1 VPTDVARLGHPYD
14 PTMPTHPD
22 RRSRSWALIAQLA
35 ERLAADEE
43 LAAEFERTPGK
54 VAQQV
59 GVPRDSVP
67 DVLAALSRPIDPAA
81 SDARAPDGRE
91 GPIDPRGGVDPG

>member
-1 VPTDVARLGHPYD
+1 
-14 PTMPTHPD
+14 MSTHPD
-22 RRSRSWALIAQLA
+22 RRSRSWELIARLA

-59 GVPRDSVP
+59 GVPRDAVP
-67 DVLAALSRPIDPAA
+67 DVLAALSRPIDSAA
-81 SDARAPDGRE
+81 TDSSPPEAGERPTD
-91 GPIDPRGGVDPG
+91 